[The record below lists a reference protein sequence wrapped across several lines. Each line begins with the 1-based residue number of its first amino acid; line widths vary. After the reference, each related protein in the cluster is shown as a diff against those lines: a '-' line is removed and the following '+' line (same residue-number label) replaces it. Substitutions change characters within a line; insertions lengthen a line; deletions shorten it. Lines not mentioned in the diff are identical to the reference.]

1 MYKINGK
8 VIRNKLSKAIRV
20 CHSTFEGAPINYAY
34 GRLISFDDEI
44 LMLVKDGIQA
54 PIQRSRLISIILRD
68 KK

>member
-8 VIRNKLSKAIRV
+8 VIRNKLSKAVRV
-20 CHSTFEGAPINYAY
+20 CYSTFEGAPINYAY

-44 LMLVKDGIQA
+44 IMLVKDGIQA

>member
-1 MYKINGK
+1 M
-8 VIRNKLSKAIRV
+8 RV
-20 CHSTFEGAPINYAY
+20 CYSTFEGAPINYAY

-44 LMLVKDGIQA
+44 IMLVKDGIQV